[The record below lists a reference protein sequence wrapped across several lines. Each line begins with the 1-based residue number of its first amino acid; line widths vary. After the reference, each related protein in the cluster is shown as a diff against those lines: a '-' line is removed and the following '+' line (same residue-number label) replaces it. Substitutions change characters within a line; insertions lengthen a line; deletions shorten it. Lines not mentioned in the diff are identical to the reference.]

1 MAAVY
6 ADRAFISMNGA
17 KISDIQSA
25 SLRQNHNARPV
36 PSMTNDKFNRG
47 FVQGNTDIDIS
58 LTIAVQKT
66 LARPK
71 IDQIDF
77 EANDIQ
83 ITFEVGADIFVA
95 LGVFKKTTGDD
106 AGGVGNEVKTAFELG
121 AIKLVDAIGNAAALF
136 DIQL

>member
-1 MAAVY
+1 MGAVY
-6 ADRAFISMNGA
+6 ADRAFLSVNGVQ
-17 KISDIQSA
+17 IVDLQSA

-36 PSMTNDKFNRG
+36 PSMTPDKFNRG

-58 LTIAVQKT
+58 MTIAVQKT

-77 EANDIQ
+77 EANDVQ
-83 ITFEVGADIFVA
+83 VTFVVGADLFVA
-95 LGVFKKTTGDD
+95 LGVFKKTTGDE
-106 AGGVGNEVKTAFELG
+106 ASGVGNEVKTSFELG
-121 AIKLVDAIGNAAALF
+121 AIKLVDAVGNAAALF